1 MLPVSADTDVAAA
14 AAAEF
19 TIEAAAAAAPPAEGP
34 AAAAPP
40 VAAADTAA
48 VAPSSRRTGESG
60 GGGRTIVV
68 GVPAADNAPAL
79 AGATTDVD
87 FSRGRPWM
95 SSSVH
100 RVEDFVTGVERSS
113 FINASVAPAGACD
126 LARFVTRRTG
136 DWRAVPP
143 CC

>member
-1 MLPVSADTDVAAA
+1 MSSPFISNDANGGGSSTAAASTEPTPKARTAGLEPALGSDTTVVFPVSADTDVAAA

-60 GGGRTIVV
+60 GGGRTMVV
-68 GVPAADNAPAL
+68 GVPVTGNAPAVTVT
-79 AGATTDVD
+79 AGVD
-87 FSRGRPWM
+87 FSRGRP
-95 SSSVH
+95 
-100 RVEDFVTGVERSS
+100 
-113 FINASVAPAGACD
+113 
-126 LARFVTRRTG
+126 
-136 DWRAVPP
+136 
-143 CC
+143 